1 MTDLYVTDE
10 MGRNVYYVYNMKM
23 PTGGM
28 IRTIKYDFGTKGYDI
43 AYIVR
48 DCLNALGYN
57 DKEFNK
63 TIYQYVSK
71 ENVINGNNKLN
82 VFVRVDEQHVE
93 PVILINLNGFFELVM
108 KSITPEARVFQ
119 HWVNNEVLPALYKGD
134 NMSIN
139 IHHNGGNFDI
149 IESTNEEAEIQDMAS
164 QPANDIIHKRVVERV
179 D

>member
-10 MGRNVYYVYNMKM
+10 KGRNVYYVYNMKM
-23 PTGGM
+23 PSGG
-28 IRTIKYDFGTKGYDI
+28 IVRTIKYDFGTKGGI
-43 AYIVR
+43 AYDAR

-71 ENVINGNNKLN
+71 ENVINGNNELN
-82 VFVRVDEQHVE
+82 VFIQVDEQHVK
-93 PVILINLNGFFELVM
+93 PIMLITLNGFFELVM
-108 KSITPEARVFQ
+108 KSNTPEARVFQ

-139 IHHNGGNFDI
+139 IHHSGGNFNS
-149 IESTNEEAEIQDMAS
+149 IETTNEEAEISAKAS
-164 QPANDIIHKRVVERV
+164 QPNNDITHKRVVERTN
-179 D
+179 